1 MRGIATQAAVLTVSR
16 LASYGLMIISPIVLV
31 RFLTVTDFGRYREFL
46 LYASL
51 LQTVAAFAISDSLLY
66 FVPLYSA
73 STWRV
78 LRQTTILTAAIS
90 SAVVGAFIVVD
101 LMIPGG
107 LVGPYL
113 LPVALYVLFYVNLD
127 WWENF
132 WVATRRPAPVFLYTA
147 GRLIVRLVVVVCAAV
162 MTRDVWVIIWS
173 LIALEGLRLM
183 GSLIAWNSAD
193 RSRLEADIS
202 GITGQQLRFC
212 VPFGLAT
219 VLGLLC
225 RNLGNVAVVKF
236 LGAAALAQLA
246 IGTYA
251 EPIILAFRNSIS
263 TVVLPELVRR
273 AGNGQAEAL
282 ALWHRAVVVNCL
294 LLFPAAVAVAWYA
307 EPFVV
312 KAFGVN
318 YRPAVPVLQWYSL
331 VIVRSCFD
339 FSPLLRAISKTRPF
353 ITAGVLSGLGIALL
367 LALLL
372 PLYGIVGAAMALAVS
387 SLIEAVYLGYRVG
400 REYRCGL
407 RGLLPWSAVVK
418 IGVCAAA
425 GAAIVFEVMSPAR
438 STFLG
443 AVCGTFLY
451 VAVFAVLVL
460 AARVDEAA
468 MLLHR
473 LRTMAPAL
481 RGR

>member
-1 MRGIATQAAVLTVSR
+1 MRGIATQAAVLTISR
-16 LASYGLMIISPIVLV
+16 LAGYGLMIISPIVLV

-73 STWRV
+73 STSRV

-90 SAVVGAFIVVD
+90 SAVVGAFIIVD
-101 LMIPGG
+101 LMVPGG

-132 WVATRRPAPVFLYTA
+132 WVATRRPLPVFVYTA
-147 GRLIVRLVVVVCAAV
+147 VRLIARLVVVVCAAV
-162 MTRDVWVIIWS
+162 VTRDVWVIIWS
-173 LIALEGLRLM
+173 LIVLEGLRLI
-183 GSLIAWNSAD
+183 GSFIAWKTAD
-193 RSRLEADIS
+193 RSRVEANIS
-202 GITGQQLRFC
+202 GITRQQLNFC

-219 VLGLLC
+219 VIGLVC
-225 RNLGNVAVVKF
+225 RNLGNIAVVKV

-251 EPIILAFRNSIS
+251 EPIILALRNSIS
-263 TVVLPELVRR
+263 TVILPELVRR
-273 AGNGQAEAL
+273 GGRAQAEAL
-282 ALWHRAVVVNCL
+282 ELWHRTVVVNCV
-294 LLFPAAVAVAWYA
+294 LLFPTAIALAWYA
-307 EPFVV
+307 EPLVV
-312 KAFGVN
+312 KAFGAT
-318 YRPAVPVLQWYSL
+318 YRPAIPVLQWYGL

-339 FSPLLRAISKTRPF
+339 FSPLLRAVSKTRPF
-353 ITAGVLSGLGIALL
+353 ITAGVLAGLGIALL

-372 PLYGIVGAAMALAVS
+372 PHYGVVGAAMALAAAS
-387 SLIEAVYLGYRVG
+387 FIDAAYLGYIVK
-400 REYRCGL
+400 REYRCGWRKL
-407 RGLLPWSAVVK
+407 IPWRTVAKVTL
-418 IGVCAAA
+418 CAAA
-425 GAAIVFEVMSPAR
+425 GAAIAFGVMSPAHG
-438 STFLG
+438 TFPG
-443 AVCGTFLY
+443 AVCGTILY
-451 VAVFAVLVL
+451 GAVFVVLLL
-460 AARVDEAA
+460 AARVDEVTT
-468 MLLHR
+468 LLRR